1 VVEDQQ
7 LHERQ
12 RLGPVQLRADRELAQ
27 APRPQVRGE
36 SRPGWCGVERRVD
49 VPTQR
54 WETRLLVC
62 DHAPDLVADA
72 RAEEIG
78 HEPGS
83 DARRA
88 GVDRRTLARNDAIA
102 TAVCYVAGAS

>member
-1 VVEDQQ
+1 MDAVPAGWYSEAMHRFHRPDV
-7 LHERQ
+7 
-12 RLGPVQLRADRELAQ
+12 LAAAQ
-27 APRPQVRGE
+27 SIIDGG
-36 SRPGWCGVERRVD
+36 GWCGVERRVD

-72 RAEEIG
+72 LAEEIG
-78 HEPGS
+78 YEPGS
-83 DARRA
+83 DARLA
-88 GVDRRTLARNDAIA
+88 GYDRRTLVRNDAIA